1 MTRRVLVIWNR
12 TAGSKAGIP
21 TNSTSEEELR
31 RAMAA
36 HGLGDEL
43 FASESEDEATER
55 VDSAVAAGYQAVVAA
70 GGDGTVGSVASRLL
84 HTRTAL
90 GILPLGSAMN
100 VARSVGIP
108 RDLDAAAGIVDRG
121 VVRAID
127 VGEAR
132 GVVFFEAASIGLN
145 AAVLGEAQRVDE
157 GRWVSL
163 LAMVRIGLRYPAH
176 RIDLDLDGR
185 RVRVRALTLAIANGP
200 YTGLGLTLA
209 PDAELDDGQFD
220 VVVFEGLSRWG
231 LALHLARIVGGRTA
245 RAAGVRRARATRVRV
260 TGRHPIQVRADA
272 SDLGRTPIELVVR
285 PGALRVL
292 VPAPDATASPA
303 AARWAGDA
311 RQSS

>member
-1 MTRRVLVIWNR
+1 
-12 TAGSKAGIP
+12 
-21 TNSTSEEELR
+21 
-31 RAMAA
+31 MAE

-43 FASESEDEATER
+43 FASESEAEATER
-55 VDSAVAAGYQAVVAA
+55 VDAAIGSGYDVVVAA
-70 GGDGTVGSVASRLL
+70 GGDGTVGSVARRLL
-84 HTRTAL
+84 DSPTAL

-108 RDLDAAAGIVDRG
+108 RDLEAAATIIAGG

-127 VGEAR
+127 VGEAK
-132 GVVFFEAASIGLN
+132 GVVFFEAASIGMN

-163 LAMVRIGLRYPAH
+163 LAMVRVGLRYPAH

-209 PDAELDDGQFD
+209 PDAQLDDGRFD

-231 LALHLARIVGGRTA
+231 LALHLARIVGGRK
-245 RAAGVRRARATRVRV
+245 ARATGMRRTRAACVRV
-260 TGRHPIQVRADA
+260 SGRHPIQVRADA
-272 SDLGRTPIELVVR
+272 SDLGRTPIEFVVR

-292 VPAPDATASPA
+292 VPAPGTAASSDGALTSAGGRYPATDERA
-303 AARWAGDA
+303 ALLRSTPP
-311 RQSS
+311 RS